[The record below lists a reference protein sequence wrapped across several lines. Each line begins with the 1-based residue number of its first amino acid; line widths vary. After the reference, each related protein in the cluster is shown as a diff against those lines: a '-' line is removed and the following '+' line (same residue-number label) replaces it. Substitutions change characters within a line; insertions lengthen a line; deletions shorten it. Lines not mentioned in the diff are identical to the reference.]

1 MPTAT
6 LYRSVYKGSTSR
18 LNPQPHYL
26 GEEVLYH
33 GELAD
38 ALAVAKALPASQIV
52 DATLETG
59 GADYHCNDFA
69 RLEDGWSPA
78 DVDFMHGAFTVRLTK
93 EALLHLHGDKLRS
106 MRSTALLMDH
116 LDTVNELVRRKT
128 AAGDV
133 IEEAG
138 KRVLII
144 DASDF
149 A

>member
-6 LYRSVYKGSTSR
+6 LYRSVYKDSASR
-18 LNPQPHYL
+18 LNPEPRYL
-26 GEEVLYH
+26 GEEVVYH

-38 ALAVAKALPASQIV
+38 ALALAKALPANQIV

-69 RLEDGWSPA
+69 RLEDSWSPA
-78 DVDFMHGAFTVRLTK
+78 DVDFMHGALTVRLTK

-116 LDTVNELVRRKT
+116 LDTVNEIIRRKM
-128 AAGDV
+128 AVGGV
-133 IEEAG
+133 VEEEG
-138 KRVLII
+138 QRVLII